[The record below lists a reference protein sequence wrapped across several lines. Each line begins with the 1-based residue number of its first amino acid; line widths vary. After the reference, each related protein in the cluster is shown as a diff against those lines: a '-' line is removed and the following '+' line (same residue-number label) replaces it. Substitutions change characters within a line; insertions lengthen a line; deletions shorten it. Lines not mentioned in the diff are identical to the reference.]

1 MKIII
6 TDGHTLN
13 PGDLTWEE
21 MKTLGELSYYARIA
35 ADELT
40 DRCLEAAV
48 IVTNK
53 TPITE
58 KTIAAA
64 RQLKLIAVT
73 ATGYNVVDTVA
84 ARKHGVLV
92 CNVPV
97 YGTDSV
103 AQHAFSLLLELT
115 NQVGRHER
123 SVRNGEWTR
132 SLDWCYTKTPVIELK
147 DKMIGIVGYGKIGKQ
162 VAVIAKAFGMKV
174 IFYNMS
180 RTTGEATGTS
190 LVELFSKS
198 DFISVHC
205 PLTAGNQSFIN
216 KDLLLRMKS
225 SAFLINTSR
234 GQLINEPDLAEALQQ
249 KILAGAALDV
259 LSSEPPPEHHPLI
272 GLSNCTITPHL
283 AWVSLEARQRI
294 MTTTVENIRRVFSG
308 NPQNVVN

>member
-21 MKTLGELSYYARIA
+21 MKTLGELSYYARTA

-103 AQHAFSLLLELT
+103 AQHAFALLLELT

-190 LVELFSKS
+190 LVDLFSKS